1 MNLFVDGNLYDASCK
16 LIEKLGIEFNPIQEK
31 AWDLAQLYK
40 DRCHKELP
48 EYAKEIMK
56 QICSTYFIGTI
67 VDERYEAD
75 TEGYEGMLIFA
86 IDYKSDATPTRT
98 DMATLTRLL
107 NRISTNLPVIAIL
120 RQGNLLSIA
129 TCERTQ
135 YQQQWRQR
143 QGERVGK
150 VSILRGI
157 DCTNPHRGHI
167 DILESL
173 VADKKIK
180 TFDDLYNHWQSVFS
194 TELLTKKFYGE
205 LFEWYKWVAIDH
217 DLDITFPNDLA
228 TNDDDHEIGIHI
240 TRLVTRM
247 MFVWFIKQM
256 RLVPD
261 ELFDTKELITILND
275 FKPESKTDGRYY
287 NAILQNLF
295 FATLNQEI
303 PNRRF
308 ATYKKGENNYGDKNY
323 YRDNKTDSWFAIGH
337 DDVVKLFGKVPYLNG
352 GLFEC
357 LDKTDRATAK
367 VMYYDGFSREPKRQA
382 HIPNCAFFDK
392 DRGLISIFN
401 RYHFTIEENTPTEQ
415 QVALDPELLGKVFEN
430 LLGYI
435 NPETEE
441 TARKQSGSF
450 YTPREIVKYMVD
462 ESIVAHLCQH
472 VDKEIEPELRKIM
485 NYSTE
490 PTKLN
495 SQQKAD
501 ITKAVFNCRILD
513 PACGSGAFPMG
524 VLQQLVHV
532 LSVVDPENTEWQRIV
547 RDNAVQES
555 AKVFGNSGDADER
568 KQRLSDIEANFSNAI
583 NHPDYLRKLYLI
595 EHCIYGIDI
604 QPIAIQISKL
614 RFFIS
619 LIANQ
624 NTNDNADDNFG
635 IQPLPNLNT
644 KFICA
649 NSLLHP
655 LIKDYEET
663 LFDDKKLKE
672 LQTELITNRSR
683 YFYARRAD
691 KKQLAASDY
700 EICQRIALLLQ
711 ENVVKPDEELIARN
725 EKIMKAAQAQIKLF
739 EGENVVTEE
748 YYENATLFE
757 PGQLKTRT
765 YDKNKVERE
774 KLKKI
779 ITECTKKIKDE
790 QKKKKPAGYDAA
802 IRQLTAWD
810 PYDVNSSSPFFD
822 AEWMFGISDGFD
834 IVIGNPPYFQMPKN
848 VVSTKDYPYSEG
860 KDEGKQNI
868 YKLFVEL
875 SYNLLENK
883 GVCCLITQS
892 SLMCDKSS
900 QYTRELLLT
909 KTELKQVIEFPKVAP
924 HPGGQL
930 FKGAL
935 VGTCI
940 LLCCKQI
947 PNKNHSFLISAN
959 NDLTTLNNFDF
970 AEMPQSRPL
979 TFYPNGYCFPLV
991 RKQDFSIVEKMNTN
1005 TDFLEKYLKTAS
1017 QGDFNLTNEK
1027 FCFSTKKT
1035 SVKMY
1040 RGCHIHRYYMDS
1052 EVEEYIQKNHKAD
1065 YVKKNEKGIF
1075 LVCQNIS
1082 GMTDKNRFNVAI
1094 SANNRCLF
1102 GHTVNIIELNNNN
1115 DIVFMLAIL
1124 NSKIIDWYFRKT
1136 STNNHVNIYEI
1147 EQLPIPP
1154 TNKNQQR
1161 PIIALVDKIL
1171 AAKEKDPQADTSELE
1186 GKIDEKVYELYGLTD
1201 EEVKVV
1207 EGR

>member
-1 MNLFVDGNLYDASCK
+1 MKEILKNFVSDVLFDASCK
-16 LIEKLGIEFNPIQEK
+16 LLNKLNVRFDQVSSEPYNIKDEWRETFNAEIPQYADSLLNQIQ
-31 AWDLAQLYK
+31 A
-40 DRCHKELP
+40 
-48 EYAKEIMK
+48 
-56 QICSTYFIGTI
+56 SYFVGY
-67 VDERYEAD
+67 VNDERFESDDEQQRYK
-75 TEGYEGMLIFA
+75 GMFIFA
-86 IDYKSDATPTRT
+86 ADYKPNVNPTRT
-98 DMATLTRLL
+98 DMTGLTRLF
-107 NRISTNLPVIAIL
+107 NRLSSDMPVIAIL
-120 RQGNLLSIA
+120 RQGSLLSIA

-157 DCTNPHRGHI
+157 DCNTPHRGHL

-256 RLVPD
+256 RLIPD
-261 ELFDTKELITILND
+261 ELFDTKELTTILND

-337 DDVVKLFGKVPYLNG
+337 DEVVKLFGKVPYLNG

-357 LDKTDRATAK
+357 LDKTDRTTAK

-472 VDKEIEPELRKIM
+472 VGKEIEPELRKIV

-532 LSVVDPENTEWQRIV
+532 LSAVDPENKEWQRIV

-624 NTNDNADDNFG
+624 NTNNNATDNFG

-655 LIKDYEET
+655 LIKDYEAT

-672 LQTELITNRSR
+672 LQTELIINRSR

-779 ITECTKKIKDE
+779 ITECTKKIKNE
-790 QKKKKPAGYDAA
+790 QKKKKPVGYDAA

-834 IVIGNPPYFQMPKN
+834 IVIGNPPYIRRTAIPDDCKKQYEKIYQSATKQYDMYLLFIEMGLKTTVESGILCYINPIRFFNSDYGLGCRKFLSRNNTIISILDVSQLQVFETASTYPCIMTIRNGIRSNGHNISYRRLNNLEQISN
-848 VVSTKDYPYSEG
+848 VLY
-860 KDEGKQNI
+860 
-868 YKLFVEL
+868 
-875 SYNLLENK
+875 
-883 GVCCLITQS
+883 
-892 SLMCDKSS
+892 
-900 QYTRELLLT
+900 
-909 KTELKQVIEFPKVAP
+909 
-924 HPGGQL
+924 
-930 FKGAL
+930 
-935 VGTCI
+935 
-940 LLCCKQI
+940 CKQI
-947 PNKNHSFLISAN
+947 QIEQQTIAKDSKCRFLIGESIDFNIVDVIEGKSKWPLGEMYDVARGLANSLVNFEGNKSKALKSTFISRYSIKNQIRISTDKEHSAIFN
-959 NDLTTLNNFDF
+959 GEMVILPRTVISLSATLKPQDLICLD
-970 AEMPQSRPL
+970 RI
-979 TFYPNGYCFPLV
+979 Y
-991 RKQDFSIVEKMNTN
+991 
-1005 TDFLEKYLKTAS
+1005 YLKP
-1017 QGDFNLTNEK
+1017 
-1027 FCFSTKKT
+1027 
-1035 SVKMY
+1035 
-1040 RGCHIHRYYMDS
+1040 
-1052 EVEEYIQKNHKAD
+1052 
-1065 YVKKNEKGIF
+1065 
-1075 LVCQNIS
+1075 IS
-1082 GMTDKNRFNVAI
+1082 NY
-1094 SANNRCLF
+1094 NNKL
-1102 GHTVNIIELNNNN
+1102 L
-1115 DIVFMLAIL
+1115 LALL
-1124 NSKIIDWYFRKT
+1124 NSNVLNYWFEINYFTTKIRGGYFDLNGDQLK
-1136 STNNHVNIYEI
+1136 SIPLPEI
-1147 EQLPIPP
+1147 SSS
-1154 TNKNQQR
+1154 QQR
-1161 PIIALVDKIL
+1161 PIIALVDEIL
-1171 AAKEKDPQADTSELE
+1171 AAKEKDPQADTSKLE
-1186 GKIDEKVYELYGLTD
+1186 REIDELVYKLYGLTA

-1207 EGR
+1207 EGL